1 MEKFV
6 IVADSTCDLTAEFRE
21 KYDIKVIF
29 GHLVLPGNTEMIS
42 FLDWD
47 KIPREKF
54 YAQLRKDPD
63 SFKTSPPNIDEFA
76 AEYEK
81 YVKQGFG
88 VLVITISGALSGSFG
103 FADKAREQVLE
114 KYPDANIYCLDSL
127 RFGPS
132 FGLLAIYASMLR
144 SEGKSLEETIAW
156 LEANKQRFHQ
166 AGWLDDLSFVA
177 KKGRLTHAKAFFGT
191 LAGIKPI
198 GEIDSTGMTTVLG
211 KVKGAKNAF
220 SVLLSYIAEVGED
233 LGDQIVVIAQSDRLA
248 QAEQYKKMLEEKF
261 SPKEI
266 HIMDLYPSSGINVGP
281 GLMAAY
287 FMGKPVTEDLKYER
301 ELIEKLIKEAEG
313 K

>member
-1 MEKFV
+1 MF
-6 IVADSTCDLTAEFRE
+6 
-21 KYDIKVIF
+21 
-29 GHLVLPGNTEMIS
+29 IS
-42 FLDWD
+42 DTV
-47 KIPREKF
+47 F
-54 YAQLRKDPD
+54 YAGVNDRKVDLFEGQYPVPNGISYNSYIIKCEKVAVMD
-63 SFKTSPPNIDEFA
+63 SVDKNFGEEWLENI
-76 AEYEK
+76 EK
-81 YVKQGFG
+81 
-88 VLVITISGALSGSFG
+88 VLG
-103 FADKAREQVLE
+103 DKAPDYLVVLHMEPDHSANIKAFLE

-144 SEGKSLEETIAW
+144 SEGKSLEETVAW

-301 ELIEKLIKEAEG
+301 ELIENLIKEAEG